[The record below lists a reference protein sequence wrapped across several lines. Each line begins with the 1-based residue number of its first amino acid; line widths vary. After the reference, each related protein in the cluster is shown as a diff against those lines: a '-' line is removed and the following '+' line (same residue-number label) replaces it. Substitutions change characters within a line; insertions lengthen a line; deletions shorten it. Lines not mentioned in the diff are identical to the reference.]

1 MTGFKDRPQA
11 TRLEIVETGRRRRW
25 SEEEKLRIVTE
36 SVSGPRMGSVTA
48 RRYGITRSL
57 LAVWRRR
64 FCVGRAADAALVP
77 AVVVPETASSATR
90 SGRMEIVSS
99 NGRRIIVDAGVDVAA
114 LGRVL
119 DVLERRR

>member
-1 MTGFKDRPQA
+1 MIGFKDRPQG

-36 SVSGPRMGSVTA
+36 SLSGPRMGSVTA

-64 FCVGRAADAALVP
+64 LCVARAADAALVP
-77 AVVVPETASSATR
+77 AVVVPETASPR
-90 SGRMEIVSS
+90 SSRMEIVSS
-99 NGRRIIVDAGVDVAA
+99 NGRRIIVDAGVDAAA